1 MTDKKLLEKYAELI
15 VKIGVNIQKGQLLVV
30 TSPVENYKV
39 VEKIAEVAYKEGA
52 REVIPNWIDEKIS
65 RLTFLN
71 APDDLF
77 DEVYEWK
84 KLFYVD
90 TVKKDA
96 AYIRLAGSDPNNL
109 KGVDQ
114 NRIVRMSKSMN
125 AAVTEY
131 RERLMSNK
139 NVWCVASAPTEA
151 WAVNVFPDD
160 STEEAVNKLWD
171 AIFKINKIY
180 EDNPVVEWEKH
191 KANLLKR
198 VQYLNKNKFKKLI
211 YKNSL
216 GTDLVIELPEKH
228 VWAGGEEISESGIKF
243 MANIPTEEVFTL
255 PKKDGVNGIVY
266 GSKPFVYNGVIID
279 EFKVEFKDGKVI
291 KYSAEKGQEALK
303 SLVELDD
310 GSSYLGEVAL
320 VPFKSVISEMNILFY
335 NTLFD
340 ENASCHLA
348 FGEAYPMSIED
359 GGEMTREELTKEG
372 VNNSIAHEDFMI
384 GTEDLSIIGINK
396 DGEKIKIFDNG
407 NFTF

>member
-1 MTDKKLLEKYAELI
+1 MDKKLLEKYAELI
-15 VKIGVNIQKGQLLVV
+15 VKIGVNIQKGQILVV
-30 TSPVENYKV
+30 TAPVENYEI
-39 VEKIAEVAYKEGA
+39 VEKIAEIAYKEGA
-52 REVIPNWIDEKIS
+52 REVIPNWIDEKLS

-77 DEVYEWK
+77 DEVHEWK
-84 KLFYVD
+84 KIFYID
-90 TVKKDA
+90 TVKKNA

-151 WAVNVFPDD
+151 WAVNVFPNN
-160 STEEAVNKLWD
+160 SKEEAVKKLWD

-180 EDNPVVEWEKH
+180 EDNPIIEWEKH
-191 KANLLKR
+191 KNNLLKR
-198 VQYLNKNKFKKLI
+198 VQYLNENKFKKLI

-216 GTDLVIELPEKH
+216 GTDLIIELPEKH
-228 VWAGGEEISESGIKF
+228 VWAGGEEISEGGIKF

-255 PKKDGVNGIVY
+255 PKKDGVNGVVY

-279 EFKVEFKDGKVI
+279 GFKVEFKDGKVI
-291 KYSAEKGQEALK
+291 KYSAEKGHEALK
-303 SLVELDD
+303 SLVELDE
-310 GSSYLGEVAL
+310 GSSHLGEVAL
-320 VPFKSVISEMNILFY
+320 VPVESTISRMNILFY

-348 FGEAYPMSIED
+348 FGEAYPMSIE
-359 GGEMTREELTKEG
+359 GGGKMTREELTKEG

-384 GTEDLSIIGINK
+384 GTEDLLIIGINK

-407 NFTF
+407 NFAF